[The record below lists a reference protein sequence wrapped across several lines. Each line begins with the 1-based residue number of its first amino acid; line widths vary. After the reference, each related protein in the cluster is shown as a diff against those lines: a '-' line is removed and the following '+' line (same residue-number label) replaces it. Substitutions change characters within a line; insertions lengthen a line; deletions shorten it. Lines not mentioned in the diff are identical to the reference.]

1 MKIALKQPIEHEGAT
16 YAELT
21 LREAELGDL
30 IAMEDARGGELA
42 KFTVL
47 LSRISGVPA
56 EVIGKLKAS
65 DLQRIQRDAGSMLG
79 NVEEDGGE

>member
-1 MKIALKQPIEHEGAT
+1 MKITLKRPIEHEGAT

-42 KFTVL
+42 KFAAL
-47 LSRISGVPA
+47 LSRLSGAPPA
-56 EVIGKLKAS
+56 VVDKLTAS
-65 DLQRIQRDAGSMLG
+65 DLKRIQTEAGHLLG
-79 NVEEDGGE
+79 NEEMDGVA